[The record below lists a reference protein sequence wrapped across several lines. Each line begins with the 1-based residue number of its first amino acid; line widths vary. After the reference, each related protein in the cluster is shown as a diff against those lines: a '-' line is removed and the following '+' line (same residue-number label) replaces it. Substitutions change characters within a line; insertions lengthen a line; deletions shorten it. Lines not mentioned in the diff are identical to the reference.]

1 MFTLSEISTVG
12 MSEDVCKEH
21 GIAVEFG
28 KLSFRGNEKQT
39 ILGKIDG
46 IVKFVTE
53 KDTKKSS

>member
-1 MFTLSEISTVG
+1 